1 MSKLPDFEAWA
12 IFARVAYLG
21 SFSRAAEELG
31 LSKATVSKAVSR
43 LESNLA
49 TPLFHRTSRRL
60 SLTESGRAALE
71 RAERILSEGE
81 AVESELRAQSATPR
95 GRVRMAAP
103 MSFGIAHLAPALP
116 DFFAS
121 YPEVSVELNLSDQ
134 QTDLVSENFDLALR
148 IATLVDSS
156 LIARRL
162 CEVRILL
169 VGAPAYFREHGRPKH
184 PKDLAAHRGL
194 FYTYGRSQDAWR
206 FFHKQQG
213 DYAVRIESPLR
224 ANNADVLTP
233 SLLAG
238 LGLALQPE
246 FLVWRELQSGALEV
260 AMPDWTVPSIAL
272 HLVTPP
278 SFIRPARV
286 EVLLDF
292 LAKRFATGT
301 APWAAPRGKK

>member
-1 MSKLPDFEAWA
+1 MAKLPNFEAWA

-43 LESNLA
+43 LESDLA

-60 SLTESGRAALE
+60 SLTESGRTALE

-169 VGAPAYFREHGRPKH
+169 VGAPAYFRAHGRPKH
-184 PKDLAAHRGL
+184 PKDLASHRGL
-194 FYTYGRSQDAWR
+194 FYTYSRSQDAWR
-206 FFHKQQG
+206 FHHKQQG
-213 DYAVRIESPLR
+213 EYAVRIESPLR
-224 ANNADVLTP
+224 ANNADVLMP

-246 FLVWRELQSGALEV
+246 FLVWRELAAGTLEV
-260 AMPDWTVPSIAL
+260 AMPEWTVPSIAL

-292 LAKRFATGT
+292 LAQRFAAGT
-301 APWAAPRGKK
+301 APWVTTRTKK